1 MKEIDSNNTEI
12 IRRVLTSLLDRLD
25 KSSAQASASGGP
37 ELMGSPAP
45 QGAQGDASPLFLL
58 MLGQLDSGSNGL
70 KDAESEP
77 RRLYDIEDRA
87 ATHPGLEKFSAP
99 EGHQT
104 DSAPRTCFME
114 PGRVCV
120 NSGACEMRGY

>member
-1 MKEIDSNNTEI
+1 MKEIDLNDTEI

-25 KSSAQASASGGP
+25 EGSAQHHA
-37 ELMGSPAP
+37 
-45 QGAQGDASPLFLL
+45 
-58 MLGQLDSGSNGL
+58 QLDSGSNAL
-70 KDAESEP
+70 RDAEAEP
-77 RRLYDIEDRA
+77 RRLSRIEDRA
-87 ATHPGLEKFSAP
+87 AHPGLEKFSITEA
-99 EGHQT
+99 HHT

>member
-1 MKEIDSNNTEI
+1 VKEIDLNDTEI

-25 KSSAQASASGGP
+25 
-37 ELMGSPAP
+37 EGSPP
-45 QGAQGDASPLFLL
+45 RLAQP
-58 MLGQLDSGSNGL
+58 DSGPNEPESAG
-70 KDAESEP
+70 AEPGRAS
-77 RRLYDIEDRA
+77 RIEDRA
-87 ATHPGLEKFSAP
+87 AHPGLEKFSITEAR
-99 EGHQT
+99 HM